1 MTLNQ
6 VLLISVPIVTGGFAL
21 AGSWFGSRLGR
32 KNEHEQWLR
41 NQRQAAYSE
50 ILGAFDALYLETG
63 RPEVGDT
70 AVQEVLFDLVA
81 KQGRLSVVGPSKVRV
96 LGDRLVDD
104 AWGMVQAARGVGP
117 DAGQRYLLRDK
128 AKVTAQELIEV
139 LRNDLNVVKR

>member
-1 MTLNQ
+1 MTLDQ
-6 VLLISVPIVTGGFAL
+6 VLLIFVPILAGGFAL
-21 AGSWFGSRLGR
+21 AGSWFGSWLGR
-32 KNEHEQWLR
+32 KNEHGQWLR

-50 ILGAFDALYLETG
+50 FLGTFDVLYLETG
-63 RPEVGDT
+63 RPEVVDAT
-70 AVQEVLFDLVA
+70 VQKVLFDLVV
-81 KQGRLSVVGPSKVRV
+81 KQGRMTVVGPSEVRV

-128 AKVTAQELIEV
+128 AKVAAQELIEA